1 MKEIVVQRPGG
12 WAPAH
17 LVPPPPSD
25 LPGRLPDFLVI
36 GTAKGGTTALYRYL
50 RLHPEVAMAREK
62 ELDFF
67 LDPGVLPPDPRGFA
81 RGGWHLGL
89 DWYRR
94 WFQTDKVCGEASP
107 NYTLGTH
114 AEQVAGRIAAVAPGA
129 RLIYLVRHPLE
140 RMRSYFRMVQR
151 RPRAVRLSWP
161 EYLET
166 SAAVATSCYG
176 RVLEAYLRHFPR
188 DRVLVLESAAL
199 DSRRRESLAAVF
211 RFLGVDD
218 RFWSSQ
224 FERKVYISRR
234 RPWVS
239 PLGERMRDAP
249 PVNMLRRRLPPS
261 LFYHVENLL
270 LAPFAIP
277 EPCLDLPPR
286 EAAALVARLQ
296 ADTDLLRRL
305 TGLALPS
312 LDVTL
317 EQALSMPARDG

>member
-1 MKEIVVQRPGG
+1 MIESVWQGARGS
-12 WAPAH
+12 ARSH
-17 LVPPPPSD
+17 LVPPPPSE
-25 LPGRLPDFLVI
+25 LPGRMPDFLII

-50 RLHPEVAMAREK
+50 QVHPDIAVSREK

-67 LDPGVLPPDPRGFA
+67 LDPDVLPPDPRGFA

-94 WFQTDKVCGEASP
+94 WFQTEKVCGEASP
-107 NYTLGTH
+107 NYTLGPH
-114 AEQVAGRIAAVAPGA
+114 AEQVASRIAAVVPHA

-140 RMRSYFRMVQR
+140 RIRSYFRMVRR

-176 RVLEAYLRHFPR
+176 KVLEAYLKHFPR

-199 DSRRRESLAAVF
+199 DASRRESLATVF

-224 FERKVYISRR
+224 FERRVYVGRR

-239 PLGERMRDAP
+239 PLGERMRDAA
-249 PVNMLRRRLPPS
+249 PVDMLRRRLPPS
-261 LFYHVENLL
+261 IFYHVENLL

-277 EPCLDLPPR
+277 EPDLGLPLR
-286 EAAALVARLQ
+286 DAAGLVARLK
-296 ADTDLLRRL
+296 ADTDHVRRL
-305 TGLALPS
+305 TGLPLPS

-317 EQALSMPARDG
+317 EQALSSPVRDG

>member
-1 MKEIVVQRPGG
+1 MNDSLFRQVDAGDRS
-12 WAPAH
+12 H
-17 LVPPPPSD
+17 LVPPPPSQV
-25 LPGRLPDFLVI
+25 PGRMPDFLVI
-36 GTAKGGTTALYRYL
+36 GTVKGGTTALYHYL
-50 RLHPEVAMAREK
+50 QLHPEVAMASEK

-67 LDPGVLPPDPRGFA
+67 LDPGVLPPHPRGFD

-114 AEQVAGRIAAVAPGA
+114 AEQVASRIATVAPRA
-129 RLIYLVRHPLE
+129 RLVYLVRHPLE
-140 RMRSYFRMVQR
+140 RIRSSFRMVRR
-151 RPRAVRLSWP
+151 RPRAARLTWP

-176 RVLEAYLRHFPR
+176 HVLEAYLRHFPR
-188 DRVLVLESAAL
+188 DRVLVLESTAL

-218 RFWSSQ
+218 RFWSRR
-224 FERKVYISRR
+224 FERRVYVGGR

-239 PLGERMRDAP
+239 PLGERIRDAAP
-249 PVNMLRRRLPPS
+249 MKMLRRRLPPS
-261 LFYHVENLL
+261 IFYHVDNLL
-270 LAPFAIP
+270 SAPFARP
-277 EPCLDLPPR
+277 EPSLTLSPP
-286 EAAALVARLQ
+286 EAAGLVARLQ
-296 ADTDLLRRL
+296 ADVDLLRRL

-317 EQALSMPARDG
+317 KQALSTQANS